1 MTAQAL
7 LRNALCIHFCY
18 LLTLFTLKIQ
28 LNIFP
33 VLQSADGSTAVDRTK
48 LSKTDVALFTG
59 AIQITLVCLSDP
71 PG

>member
-1 MTAQAL
+1 MHAL
-7 LRNALCIHFCY
+7 L
-18 LLTLFTLKIQ
+18 LLTLSTLKIQ
-28 LNIFP
+28 RNIFP
-33 VLQSADGSTAVDRTK
+33 GLQSTDRSTAADGTK